1 MQNEAEKAI
10 KRIQAQKGVEG
21 VIVVNAEGVWQ
32 MRNVSSC
39 YYYSLVANDVM
50 RFCGNWSVKEIF
62 VISVCFLIG
71 IPIESNLDHQHTLHY
86 TYNFQQLLTRTQRM
100 MKDLDPQNE
109 ATLLD
114 VQTEKN
120 NILIST
126 GKEKYTY
133 VMLIFIRLGCVLN
146 N

>member
-1 MQNEAEKAI
+1 
-10 KRIQAQKGVEG
+10 
-21 VIVVNAEGVWQ
+21 
-32 MRNVSSC
+32 
-39 YYYSLVANDVM
+39 
-50 RFCGNWSVKEIF
+50 
-62 VISVCFLIG
+62 
-71 IPIESNLDHQHTLHY
+71 
-86 TYNFQQLLTRTQRM
+86 M

-133 VMLIFIRLGCVLN
+133 VMLIFIRLGCVFLN

>member
-1 MQNEAEKAI
+1 MNEAEKAI

-21 VIVVNAEGVWQ
+21 VIVVNAEG
-32 MRNVSSC
+32 
-39 YYYSLVANDVM
+39 
-50 RFCGNWSVKEIF
+50 
-62 VISVCFLIG
+62 

-86 TYNFQQLLTRTQRM
+86 TYNFQQLLARTQRM

-126 GKEKYTY
+126 AKDYFMIAIKNSREG
-133 VMLIFIRLGCVLN
+133 L
-146 N
+146 

>member
-1 MQNEAEKAI
+1 MNEAEKTI

-21 VIVVNAEGVWQ
+21 VIVVNAEG
-32 MRNVSSC
+32 
-39 YYYSLVANDVM
+39 
-50 RFCGNWSVKEIF
+50 
-62 VISVCFLIG
+62 
-71 IPIESNLDHQHTLHY
+71 IPIESNLDHQRTLHY
-86 TYNFQQLLTRTQRM
+86 TYNFQQLLARTQRV

-133 VMLIFIRLGCVLN
+133 VMLCYIPCSRKVVYI
-146 N
+146 